1 LIRLGIFLFAV
12 LILAGNAQADPATSI
27 QPQLIEVLTSSAY
40 PVTGRQGQQAET
52 GVVFHYYAID
62 GIHQLE
68 SNLSQ
73 KLPAD
78 PEVAKP
84 LVLNRIEHLGED
96 AMGRLQQSATGLAK
110 ALQYGIDR
118 YPAIVFDGAAVVY
131 GVTDIQ
137 TALRHYQQWREGQA
151 L

>member
-1 LIRLGIFLFAV
+1 MVRLGIFLFVV
-12 LILAGNAQADPATSI
+12 LILAGNVQAESVASF
-27 QPQLIEVLTSSAY
+27 QPRLIEVFTSSTY
-40 PVTGRQGQQAET
+40 PVTGRQEQQAET
-52 GVVFHYYAID
+52 GVVIHHYFID

-73 KLPAD
+73 NLPTD
-78 PEVAKP
+78 PEVVKL
-84 LVLNRIEHLGED
+84 LVLKRIEYLGED

-118 YPAIVFDGAAVVY
+118 YPVIVFDGAAVVY
-131 GVTDIQ
+131 GVTDIY
-137 TALRHYQQWREGQA
+137 TALSYYRQWQEGQA